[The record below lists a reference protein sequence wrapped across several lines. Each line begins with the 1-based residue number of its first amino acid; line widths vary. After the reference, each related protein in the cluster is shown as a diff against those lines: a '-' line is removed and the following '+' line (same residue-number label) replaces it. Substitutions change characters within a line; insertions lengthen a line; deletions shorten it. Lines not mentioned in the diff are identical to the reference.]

1 MTLAAPPMADLTA
14 TATFALAGIVLV
26 LAAATVALVLV
37 TRAST
42 AQARADSRAQL
53 AVLKRQISTGY
64 RPLLVDVLTTAPVP
78 DDMGAQ
84 YDVSRSAG
92 PDETARYPGPVVQTR
107 FPGIQPRLFDPRS
120 AFVLFEGEQI
130 YISVPLRNVGRGLA
144 VIDGGGVELTGP
156 LVGAREY
163 GAIQREHVP
172 VGETTRVDLV
182 MTHLSEQGSDLAGHW
197 GMRGVAWQLTVPY
210 CDFAREQRIVARLEI
225 VCHGDDV
232 SGPWLVER
240 VEQESSRDQE
250 RQEQSPTADE
260 SASAAPSEPTDA
272 RRLLDVKHEPITD
285 VWGNPARPRRRP
297 R

>member
-1 MTLAAPPMADLTA
+1 MADLTA
-14 TATFALAGIVLV
+14 TATFALAAITLV
-26 LAAATVALVLV
+26 LAVAVVALVLV
-37 TRAST
+37 TRRAT
-42 AQARADSRAQL
+42 AQARADSRAEL
-53 AVLKRQISTGY
+53 AVVKRQISTGY
-64 RPLLVDVLTTAPVP
+64 RPLLVDVLINAPVT

-84 YDVSRSAG
+84 YDVARDAG
-92 PDETARYPGPVVQTR
+92 PNEVARYPGPVVQTKL
-107 FPGIQPRLFDPRS
+107 PGIEPRLFDPRS
-120 AFVLFEGEQI
+120 VFVLFEAEQI
-130 YISVPLRNVGRGLA
+130 YVSVPLRNVGRGLA

-163 GAIQREHVP
+163 GAIQREHIP

-182 MTHLSEQGSDLAGHW
+182 TTHLSQEGSELAGHW

-210 CDFAREQRIVARLEI
+210 CDFASEQRTVARLEI

-232 SGPWLVER
+232 DGPWLVER
-240 VEQESSRDQE
+240 VEQESPRDAVGQE
-250 RQEQSPTADE
+250 RSLTAGEAPD
-260 SASAAPSEPTDA
+260 AAPSEQADT

>member
-1 MTLAAPPMADLTA
+1 MADLTA

-26 LAAATVALVLV
+26 LAAATIALVLV
-37 TRAST
+37 TRAAT
-42 AQARADSRAQL
+42 AQARADSRAVL
-53 AVLKRQISTGY
+53 AAFRRQVGVGY
-64 RPLLVDVLTTAPVP
+64 RPLLIDVLTTAPVP

-84 YDVSRSAG
+84 YDVPRSAG

-107 FPGIQPRLFDPRS
+107 LPGIEPRLFDPRS
-120 AFVLFEGEQI
+120 VFVLFEAEQI

-144 VIDGGGVELTGP
+144 LIDGGGAELTGA
-156 LVGAREY
+156 LVGARGY
-163 GAIQREHVP
+163 GAVQREHVP

-210 CDFAREQRIVARLEI
+210 FDIAREQRTVARLEI

-232 SGPWLVER
+232 DGPWLVER
-240 VEQESSRDQE
+240 VEQESRRDQPG
-250 RQEQSPTADE
+250 QEPSLPTDELPTAPPAE
-260 SASAAPSEPTDA
+260 QTEA

>member
-14 TATFALAGIVLV
+14 TATFVLAAITLV
-26 LAAATVALVLV
+26 LAVAVIALVIA
-37 TRAST
+37 TRT
-42 AQARADSRAQL
+42 ATARARADSRAAL
-53 AVLKRQISTGY
+53 AVLRRQVGSGY
-64 RPLLVDVLTTAPVP
+64 RPLLVDVLMTAPVA

-84 YDVSRSAG
+84 YDLPRNAEPNEAV
-92 PDETARYPGPVVQTR
+92 RYPGPVVQTKL
-107 FPGIQPRLFDPRS
+107 PGIEPRLFDPRS
-120 AFVLFEGEQI
+120 VFVLFEAEQI

-182 MTHLSEQGSDLAGHW
+182 VTHLSQEGSELAGHW

-210 CDFAREQRIVARLEI
+210 CDFAREQRTVARLEI
-225 VCHGDDV
+225 VCHGDEV
-232 SGPWLVER
+232 NGPWLVER
-240 VEQESSRDQE
+240 VEQESPRDPLGQD
-250 RQEQSPTADE
+250 QSLTAGEAPD
-260 SASAAPSEPTDA
+260 AAPSEQTEA